1 MSRYYDPN
9 SLEARITQN
18 IVFLQNKLEEIEE
31 IEKYFERNF
40 LFELT
45 TITRQKK
52 RKIQQKLKDTQ
63 DMYKMLFLFC
73 TMLYKKW

>member
-1 MSRYYDPN
+1 MSRFYDPN
-9 SLEARITQN
+9 TLEGRLRQK
-18 IVFLQNKLEEIEE
+18 IVFLKNKLEEIEA

-52 RKIQQKLKDTQ
+52 RKIQQKLKDSQ
-63 DMYKMLFLFC
+63 DIYKVYFLLSI
-73 TMLYKKW
+73 M

>member
-1 MSRYYDPN
+1 MSRFYDPN
-9 SLEARITQN
+9 TLEGRLRQK
-18 IVFLQNKLEEIEE
+18 IVFLKNKLEEIEA

-52 RKIQQKLKDTQ
+52 RKTQQKLKDSQ
-63 DMYKMLFLFC
+63 DIYKVYFLLSI
-73 TMLYKKW
+73 M

>member
-1 MSRYYDPN
+1 MPSRYYLQDFPDK
-9 SLEARITQN
+9 EIIQQI
-18 IVFLQNKLEEIEE
+18 IVLKDKLEEIEA

-52 RKIQQKLKDTQ
+52 RKIQQKLKDSQ
-63 DMYKMLFLFC
+63 NIYKVYFLLSI
-73 TMLYKKW
+73 M

>member
-1 MSRYYDPN
+1 MSRFYDPN
-9 SLEARITQN
+9 TLEGRLRQE
-18 IVFLQNKLEEIEE
+18 IVFLKNKLEEIEA

-52 RKIQQKLKDTQ
+52 RKTQQKLKDSQ
-63 DMYKMLFLFC
+63 DIYKVYFLLSI
-73 TMLYKKW
+73 M

>member
-1 MSRYYDPN
+1 MSRFYDPN
-9 SLEARITQN
+9 TLEGRLRQK
-18 IVFLQNKLEEIEE
+18 IVFLKNKLEEIEA

-52 RKIQQKLKDTQ
+52 RKTQQKLKDSQ
-63 DMYKMLFLFC
+63 DIYLSLIHI
-73 TMLYKKW
+73 

>member
-9 SLEARITQN
+9 SLEGRLTQK
-18 IVFLQNKLEEIEE
+18 IVFLKNKLEEIEA

-45 TITRQKK
+45 IITRQKK
-52 RKIQQKLKDTQ
+52 RKIQQKLKDSQ
-63 DMYKMLFLFC
+63 DIYKVYFLLSI
-73 TMLYKKW
+73 M

>member
-9 SLEARITQN
+9 SAEGRLTQK
-18 IVFLQNKLEEIEE
+18 IVLFKNKLEEIEA

-52 RKIQQKLKDTQ
+52 RKIQQKLKNTL
-63 DMYKMLFLFC
+63 DMYKVYCQTQF
-73 TMLYKKW
+73 

>member
-1 MSRYYDPN
+1 MSRFYDPN
-9 SLEARITQN
+9 TLEVRLRQK
-18 IVFLQNKLEEIEE
+18 IVFLKNKLEEIEA

-52 RKIQQKLKDTQ
+52 RKTQQKLKDSQ
-63 DMYKMLFLFC
+63 DIYKVYFLLSI
-73 TMLYKKW
+73 M

>member
-9 SLEARITQN
+9 SLEGRITQK
-18 IVFLQNKLEEIEE
+18 IVFLKNKLEKIEA

-52 RKIQQKLKDTQ
+52 RKIQQKLKDSQ
-63 DMYKMLFLFC
+63 NIYKVYFLLSI
-73 TMLYKKW
+73 M

>member
-1 MSRYYDPN
+1 MSRFYDPN
-9 SLEARITQN
+9 TLEGRLRQKIL
-18 IVFLQNKLEEIEE
+18 FLKNKLEEIEA

-52 RKIQQKLKDTQ
+52 RKTQQKLKDSQ
-63 DMYKMLFLFC
+63 DIYKVYFLLSI
-73 TMLYKKW
+73 M

>member
-1 MSRYYDPN
+1 MSRFYDPN
-9 SLEARITQN
+9 TLEGRLRQE
-18 IVFLQNKLEEIEE
+18 IVFLKNKLEEIEA

-52 RKIQQKLKDTQ
+52 RKIHQKLKDSQ
-63 DMYKMLFLFC
+63 DIYKVYFLLSI
-73 TMLYKKW
+73 M

>member
-1 MSRYYDPN
+1 MSRFYDPN
-9 SLEARITQN
+9 TLEGRLRQK
-18 IVFLQNKLEEIEE
+18 IVFLKNKLEEIEA

-52 RKIQQKLKDTQ
+52 RKIQQKLKDSQ
-63 DMYKMLFLFC
+63 GIYKVYFLLSI
-73 TMLYKKW
+73 M

>member
-9 SLEARITQN
+9 SLEGRLTQK
-18 IVFLQNKLEEIEE
+18 IVFLKNKLEEIEA

-45 TITRQKK
+45 IITRQKK
-52 RKIQQKLKDTQ
+52 RKIQQKLKDSQ
-63 DMYKMLFLFC
+63 NIYKVYFLLSI
-73 TMLYKKW
+73 M

>member
-1 MSRYYDPN
+1 MSRFYDPN
-9 SLEARITQN
+9 TLEGRLRQK
-18 IVFLQNKLEEIEE
+18 IVFLKNKLEEIEA

-52 RKIQQKLKDTQ
+52 RKTQQKLKDSH
-63 DMYKMLFLFC
+63 DIYKVYFLLSI
-73 TMLYKKW
+73 M